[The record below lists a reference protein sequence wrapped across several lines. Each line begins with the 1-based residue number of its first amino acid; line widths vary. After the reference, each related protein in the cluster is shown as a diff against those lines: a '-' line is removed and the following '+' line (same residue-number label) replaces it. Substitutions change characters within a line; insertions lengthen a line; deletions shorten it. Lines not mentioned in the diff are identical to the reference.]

1 MKLDS
6 LLLLDKEF
14 QEEASKFINKYNSK
28 EDPMIYLKNI
38 VKVKLLGDDGIEVV
52 NISNERQLIRSD
64 KPLEWLWT
72 LKPQDCR
79 TSTLTLQLFGIF
91 EIAGSEV
98 EQEFI
103 SYNYIRFYI

>member
-52 NISNERQLIRSD
+52 NI
-64 KPLEWLWT
+64 
-72 LKPQDCR
+72 
-79 TSTLTLQLFGIF
+79 
-91 EIAGSEV
+91 
-98 EQEFI
+98 
-103 SYNYIRFYI
+103 